1 MEPYLQQLS
10 AVVAENAPYVVKN
23 ALKTTMVKI
32 NNDIHTIYL

>member
-1 MEPYLQQLS
+1 MEPYLHQLS

-23 ALKTTMVKI
+23 TLKPTLVKI